1 MTEQQRFEDHLKL
14 TQNHNII
21 FSGKFGIGKT
31 YFLNDFFKNNTDY
44 EYIRIAPV
52 NYSIAQNEDI
62 FKYINFDVI
71 FELLEKGI
79 DFEKIDFD
87 PERIS
92 LEKIYDIFWRNI
104 DPYDE
109 GGQFCDRGR
118 HYRAAV
124 FLANDKQKKAFELS
138 KKKVLKKLGSSKT
151 LSVLELENI
160 NFFEAEDYHQDYY
173 QKKPIRYKFY
183 RYNCGRDDRL
193 ESVWGD

>member
-1 MTEQQRFEDHLKL
+1 MKVLTLFFTVLLFVTQVQASTSVVLGGGCFWCMEPPYDSLKGEGVL
-14 TQNHNII
+14 KTTVGYAG
-21 FSGKFGIGKT
+21 GKLENPTYKQVSAGKT
-31 YFLNDFFKNNTDY
+31 QHL
-44 EYIRIAPV
+44 E
-52 NYSIAQNEDI
+52 
-62 FKYINFDVI
+62 VI
-71 FELLEKGI
+71 
-79 DFEKIDFD
+79 KIDFD